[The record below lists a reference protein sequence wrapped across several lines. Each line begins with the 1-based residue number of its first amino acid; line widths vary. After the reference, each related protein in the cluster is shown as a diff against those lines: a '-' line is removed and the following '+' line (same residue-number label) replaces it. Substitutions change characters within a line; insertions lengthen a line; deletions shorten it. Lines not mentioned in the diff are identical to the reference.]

1 MKPFVS
7 FFVGVVVLGIL
18 ALGWG
23 VAIEP
28 GLLTVQE
35 AKIETANWPADRK
48 PVRVL
53 LISDVHAGA
62 PHINLDYIDD
72 VVTRSNSLRP
82 DLILLLGDYVI
93 NQVVGGDFIAPET
106 TFTRLAGLKA
116 RYGVVAVLG
125 NQDWWF
131 DGGRVRRALENE
143 GITVLENQALR
154 LETSDG
160 AFWLA
165 GIADDMTRRPDVSGT
180 MAQITDDAPVFLVAH
195 NTAVFFE
202 ASERVAVTFAGHSHG
217 GQVYIPWLGAIV
229 VPSRSPLRWAY
240 GHIHESG
247 NDMYVTSGIGT
258 SILPIRINMP
268 PEIAIVTVAANRSQ
282 DNE

>member
-7 FFVGVVVLGIL
+7 LFVGVVVLGAL

-23 VAIEP
+23 IAVEP

-35 AKIETANWPADRK
+35 ARVETSKWPANRK
-48 PVRVL
+48 PLRVL

-62 PHINLDYIDD
+62 PHIDLDYIDD
-72 VVTRSNSLRP
+72 VVTRSNGLRP

-93 NQVVGGDFIAPET
+93 TEVVGGDFIAPET
-106 TFTRLAGLKA
+106 TFARLAGLQA

-131 DGGRVRRALENE
+131 DGERVRRALENE
-143 GITVLENQALR
+143 GISVLENQALR

-160 AFWLA
+160 AIWLA
-165 GIADDMTRRPDVSGT
+165 GIADDMTRRPDVSKT
-180 MAQITDDAPVFLVAH
+180 MAQITDDSPVFLVAH
-195 NTAVFFE
+195 NTAVFFD
-202 ASERVAVTFAGHSHG
+202 APERVALTFAGHSHG

-240 GHIHESG
+240 GHIHEAG

-268 PEIAIVTVAANRSQ
+268 PEIAVVTVAAKRS
-282 DNE
+282 